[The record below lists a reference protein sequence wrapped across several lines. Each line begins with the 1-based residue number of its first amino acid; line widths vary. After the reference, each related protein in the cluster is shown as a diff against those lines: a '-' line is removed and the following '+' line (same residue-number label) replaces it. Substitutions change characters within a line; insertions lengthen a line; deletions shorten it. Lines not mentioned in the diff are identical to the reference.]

1 MNKDQEMELKFY
13 MAQEIAN
20 GVSLSDIQKS
30 ANEKFGLKLT
40 YMDIR
45 IYASELENID
55 WDAHDPKAI
64 EKAKA
69 EAKKAEEE
77 AKKATEAEQA
87 EIDGSAPAETDGETV
102 VEISKLVRPGA
113 AISGSVKFASGVTA
127 EWYLDQ
133 MGRLGLDAVKG
144 GEPTRDDI
152 AAFQQALQKDV
163 EKMYGAR

>member
-1 MNKDQEMELKFY
+1 MNKDQEMELKYY

-20 GVSLSDIQKS
+20 GVSLSDIQKA

-77 AKKATEAEQA
+77 AKKAAEAA
-87 EIDGSAPAETDGETV
+87 EAGTAEDGDGETV

-144 GEPTRDDI
+144 GEPTKEDI
-152 AAFQQALQKDV
+152 AAFQQALQKEV
-163 EKMYGAR
+163 EKMYGGR

>member
-1 MNKDQEMELKFY
+1 MNKDQEIELKFY
-13 MAQEIAN
+13 VEREIAK
-20 GVSLSDIQKS
+20 GASIPDIQKS
-30 ANEKFGLKLT
+30 DNEKFGLKLT

-45 IYASELENID
+45 IYASELDNID

-77 AKKATEAEQA
+77 AKKAAETA
-87 EIDGSAPAETDGETV
+87 EGEEAPAGGDGETV

-113 AISGSVKFASGVTA
+113 AVSGSVKFASGVTA
-127 EWYLDQ
+127 EWFLDQ

-144 GEPTRDDI
+144 GEPTREDI
-152 AAFQQALQKDV
+152 AAFQQALQKEV
-163 EKMYGAR
+163 EKMYGGR

>member
-1 MNKDQEMELKFY
+1 MNKDQEMELKYY
-13 MAQEIAN
+13 MAQEIAK
-20 GVSLSDIQKS
+20 GVSLSDIQKA

-77 AKKATEAEQA
+77 AKKAAEGA
-87 EIDGSAPAETDGETV
+87 EGELPAGSGDGETV

-144 GEPTRDDI
+144 GEPTKEDI
-152 AAFQQALQKDV
+152 AAFQQALQKEV
-163 EKMYGAR
+163 EKMYGGR

>member
-77 AKKATEAEQA
+77 AKKAAEAA
-87 EIDGSAPAETDGETV
+87 EGGVPADGDGETV

-144 GEPTRDDI
+144 GEPTKEDI
-152 AAFQQALQKDV
+152 AAFQQALQKEV
-163 EKMYGAR
+163 EKMYGGR

>member
-1 MNKDQEMELKFY
+1 MNKDQEMELKYY
-13 MAQEIAN
+13 MVQEIAN
-20 GVSLSDIQKS
+20 GVSLSDIQKA

-77 AKKATEAEQA
+77 AKKAAEAA
-87 EIDGSAPAETDGETV
+87 EAGTAEAGDGETV

-144 GEPTRDDI
+144 GEPTKEDI
-152 AAFQQALQKDV
+152 AAFQQALQKEV
-163 EKMYGAR
+163 EKMYGGR

>member
-13 MAQEIAN
+13 MAQEIAK

-45 IYASELENID
+45 IYASELDNID

-77 AKKATEAEQA
+77 A
-87 EIDGSAPAETDGETV
+87 PAGGDGETV

-113 AISGSVKFASGVTA
+113 AVSGSVKFASGVTA
-127 EWYLDQ
+127 EWFLDQ

-144 GEPTRDDI
+144 GEPTREDI
-152 AAFQQALQKDV
+152 AAFQQALQKEV
-163 EKMYGAR
+163 EKMYGGR

>member
-1 MNKDQEMELKFY
+1 MNKDQEIELKFY

-45 IYASELENID
+45 IYASELDNID

-77 AKKATEAEQA
+77 AKKA
-87 EIDGSAPAETDGETV
+87 AETAEGEEATAGGDGETV

-113 AISGSVKFASGVTA
+113 AVSGSVKFASGVTA
-127 EWYLDQ
+127 EWFLDQ

-144 GEPTRDDI
+144 GEPTREDI
-152 AAFQQALQKDV
+152 AAFQQALQKEV
-163 EKMYGAR
+163 EKMYGGR